1 MDSLA
6 CIFLQQPMRLFILIS
21 TLFFCCD
28 SFAQDSTVVK
38 KLTNTLVKNTAV
50 VTTKADSVKPVI
62 ITPSIDSCRNY
73 ILHNLVRLNLF
84 GKPEFF
90 IEKEKQA
97 NEREWLFYYILGLS
111 LLFGL
116 LRLTYLRYFKDLF
129 RVFFRTSLRVNQI
142 REQLVQSG
150 LQSLLF
156 NMLFAVSAGTYVY
169 LLAAHYKVSVQIPDL
184 MIPVIAAAII
194 AALYLGKYVFLRFS
208 GWLFSMQNAT
218 EAYSFIV
225 FLINKIIGVILLP
238 FIIVIAFAQPVL
250 VDVAITASLAIIIGL
265 FLYRFLRAYNP
276 IQADLKVGRF
286 HFFIFFLAFEIAPL
300 LVIYKVFI
308 QFL

>member
-1 MDSLA
+1 
-6 CIFLQQPMRLFILIS
+6 MRLLILIFI
-21 TLFFCCD
+21 LFFCCD
-28 SFAQDSTVVK
+28 AFAQDSVVVK
-38 KLTNTLVKNTAV
+38 NATDSTATDTSAV
-50 VTTKADSVKPVI
+50 AKVDSVQPVI
-62 ITPSIDSCRNY
+62 VTPSFDSCRSY
-73 ILHNLVRLNLF
+73 LLHNRVKLNLF
-84 GKPEFF
+84 ARPEFF
-90 IEKEKQA
+90 IEKEKQT

-116 LRLTYLRYFKDLF
+116 LRVTYLRYFKDMF

-169 LLAAHYKVSVQIPDL
+169 LLADRFNILIQLPGLLIPL
-184 MIPVIAAAII
+184 VAALII
-194 AALYLGKYVFLRFS
+194 AVLYLGKYISLRFG
-208 GWLFSMQNAT
+208 GWLFSVQTAT

-225 FLINKIIGVILLP
+225 FLINKIIGIILLP
-238 FIIVIAFAQPVL
+238 FIVVIAFAGPQL
-250 VDVAITASLAIIIGL
+250 ADVAITASLAIITGL
-265 FLYRFLRAYNP
+265 FLYRFLRAYHP

-300 LVIYKVFI
+300 LVIYKALI
-308 QFL
+308 RFL